1 MDGHFDTIQE
11 LNSRFTESAP
21 REKIEIGNRKRP
33 FKLHVVNVGD
43 SRAMLVTRESYAALT
58 RDHVPD
64 DPGELRRIQ
73 ETGDEVKVERGCFRI
88 RGLAMSRSFG
98 DFGKKDN
105 PSPSPIT
112 AKPDVRYFYATWE
125 DVLILHSDGLLAESD
140 RWEEVAGA
148 ALQCMESEP
157 RIRGVATCLVQQAYR
172 RGSTDNITAL
182 VSTFQKPCTRPEAKL
197 EIVSMTRRTSSPRRL
212 LKEDWTFKLTP
223 DTADFSLPMF

>member
-58 RDHVPD
+58 RDHVPN